1 MLILLLSVAILLW
14 LLSGSRPQP
23 PSGGGGADDDLDELV
38 GLDIMTDGR
47 LDGHIGPRDEDW

>member
-1 MLILLLSVAILLW
+1 MLILILSVAVLLW
-14 LLSGSRPQP
+14 LFGGSRPQP
-23 PSGGGGADDDLDELV
+23 PSGGGRADDDLDELI